1 MNKLLKNQ
9 QGQGII
15 ELLIAIFVII
25 MGVAAILALSIS
37 TIIAGQES
45 ISRVEAS
52 NLAREGVEVVRSI
65 RDSNW
70 LKIEAGELT
79 ASDWDDGLYE
89 VRDYDAVA
97 EFYPDN
103 DPDTG
108 ALGDG
113 GNWKLDY
120 SDTDYTLYRLRSG
133 DYQGV
138 YVHAGYIHDG
148 YGAGDPS
155 AYTRRIYT
163 YPICSVDHLAVD
175 IGLSC
180 AVGDKI
186 GLKVQS
192 IVEWQERGR
201 THSVTVEEN
210 LYNWK
215 L

>member
-9 QGQGII
+9 QGQGIV

-52 NLAREGVEVVRSI
+52 NLAREGVEVARSI

-79 ASDWDDGLYE
+79 ASNWDDGLYE
-89 VRDYDAVA
+89 IIGSNYDAVA
-97 EFYPDN
+97 EFYPED
-103 DPDTG
+103 DPDTP
-108 ALGDG
+108 LFDGDG

-120 SDTDYTLYRLRSG
+120 SDTDYTLYRLSSG

-138 YVHAGYIHDG
+138 YVHAGYG
-148 YGAGDPS
+148 EGDAS
-155 AYTRRIYT
+155 AYSRRIYT
-163 YPICSVDHLAVD
+163 YPICDDHVAVD
-175 IGLSC
+175 IGSSC
-180 AVGDKI
+180 DSPSDKI
-186 GLKVQS
+186 GIKVQS